1 MLVFSH
7 IPAESSRSAPQVL
20 ALVDGSQLCSAAG
33 IPGMAGIPVVAF
45 SREDLQICSNATESQ
60 EHSLL
65 HALKLSAARQCHQHS
80 PHFGWHPFFVDL
92 GVAAKIAILLHCSG
106 RPPMPKL
113 KQRLLS
119 SCVASLGSG
128 ESRYCTASDWT
139 EQRHPLLLKVLLS
152 LGNGRKR
159 QLTVARL

>member
-20 ALVDGSQLCSAAG
+20 ACVGSSQLCSAAG

-45 SREDLQICSNATESQ
+45 SREDLKICSNATESQ

-80 PHFGWHPFFVDL
+80 PHFGWHPFFVHL

-113 KQRLLS
+113 KQRL
-119 SCVASLGSG
+119 A
-128 ESRYCTASDWT
+128 AW
-139 EQRHPLLLKVLLS
+139 LLLA
-152 LGNGRKR
+152 LGNHA
-159 QLTVARL
+159 TVQQVTGQSSITRCC